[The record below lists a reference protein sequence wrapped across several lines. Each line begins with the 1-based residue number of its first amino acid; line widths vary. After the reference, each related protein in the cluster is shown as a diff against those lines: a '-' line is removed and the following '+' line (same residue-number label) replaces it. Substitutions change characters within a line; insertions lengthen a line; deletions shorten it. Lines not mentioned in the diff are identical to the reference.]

1 MPGNLPGPAPSGLR
15 RPGRATAPTLPA
27 DGSAD
32 TGLGRPGRPAPGGRA
47 SVPEAPSARRRG
59 GAGVLA
65 APRGPVPGENASAF
79 HPAVSGPLGG
89 AATRAGTGP
98 VRRPIRGQALVRDR
112 TVRLPCRARRVT
124 PGVPTKRRSEKS
136 MGNEGG
142 AAAPSLVSLFL
153 LKTENARLYDV
164 DFYSMEG
171 RRDALP
177 SGSAR
182 SAPPCRRRPPEE
194 AGRSRTRRGGTA
206 PRRPLS
212 AVPSPASA
220 PVRGDDGGRH

>member
-1 MPGNLPGPAPSGLR
+1 S
-15 RPGRATAPTLPA
+15 
-27 DGSAD
+27 
-32 TGLGRPGRPAPGGRA
+32 
-47 SVPEAPSARRRG
+47 
-59 GAGVLA
+59 
-65 APRGPVPGENASAF
+65 
-79 HPAVSGPLGG
+79 
-89 AATRAGTGP
+89 
-98 VRRPIRGQALVRDR
+98 
-112 TVRLPCRARRVT
+112 VT
-124 PGVPTKRRSEKS
+124 PGVPAMRRTEKS

-171 RRDALP
+171 RRDAFP
-177 SGSAR
+177 TGSAR

-220 PVRGDDGGRH
+220 PVRGDDGGRHRLPRLGAHHVLSPGRPIGPRVVLEPQVQPDAGDRL